1 MAKHSFWRHASLAF
15 TAGALGALAN
25 RIGLWILGLLTV
37 IPPTH
42 ISFPV
47 PEPMK
52 LWLYTAI
59 VWGGLWGFLF
69 LIPWRTSWWLRGIV
83 FGFGPSLGVWLVI
96 YPYLAHA
103 GFFGVNHGVMALV
116 IPFLLNN
123 IVWGLVA
130 SWWYDLTG
138 GRAPNPEPRHP

>member
-1 MAKHSFWRHASLAF
+1 MTQSTCWRSASLAF

-25 RIGLWILGLLTV
+25 RILIWVLGV
-37 IPPTH
+37 MAVVPPTH
-42 ISFPV
+42 FGFPV
-47 PEPMK
+47 PMPTK

-69 LIPWRTSWWLRGIV
+69 LIPWRASWWLRGIV
-83 FGFGPSLGVWLVI
+83 LGFGPSLGVWLVI
-96 YPYLAHA
+96 YPYVAHA
-103 GFFGVNHGVMALV
+103 GFFGLSHGIGALV
-116 IPFLLNN
+116 IPFLANN

-138 GRAPNPEPRHP
+138 GRAEVIAT